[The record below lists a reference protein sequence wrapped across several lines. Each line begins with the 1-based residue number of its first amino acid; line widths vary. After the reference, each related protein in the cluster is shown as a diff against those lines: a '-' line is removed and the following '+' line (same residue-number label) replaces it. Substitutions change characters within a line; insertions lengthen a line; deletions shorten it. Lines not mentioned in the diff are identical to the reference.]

1 MWLLVIDYR
10 ISVIDYTY
18 MVIDYQQLLNVLIQI
33 LKLVID
39 YTHTVIDYQ
48 RRFSENILNSR
59 IFSFGSWMAI
69 KGLYICD
76 LRHEFAK
83 SFLNKKVLSS

>member
-1 MWLLVIDYR
+1 MHC
-10 ISVIDYTY
+10 VIDYTY
-18 MVIDYQQLLNVLIQI
+18 MVIDYQQFLNVLIQI

-48 RRFSENILNSR
+48 RRFSENILNSH
-59 IFSFGSWMAI
+59 IFLFGSWMAI

-83 SFLNKKVLSS
+83 SFHNKKVLSS